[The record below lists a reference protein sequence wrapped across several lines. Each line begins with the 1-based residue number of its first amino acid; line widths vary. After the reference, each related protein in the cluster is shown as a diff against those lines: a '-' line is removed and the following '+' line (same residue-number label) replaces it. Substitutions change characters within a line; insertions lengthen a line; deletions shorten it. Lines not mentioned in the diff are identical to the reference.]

1 MAAGGDGLSL
11 DTHGTEP
18 GRTAGTDRQAASA
31 LENVFVFHTIIS
43 FITKLNGT
51 AKPSLIGGQIF
62 WNLNALSRLKGI

>member
-1 MAAGGDGLSL
+1 MVAGGDGLSL
-11 DTHGTEP
+11 DTHCMKP

-31 LENVFVFHTIIS
+31 LENVFIFHTVIS

-51 AKPSLIGGQIF
+51 AKPSLIGEERF